1 MDSILSCLNF
11 LRSNVDYALVIN
23 DYVANEPVDKLAK
36 EAQYVVRNPDN
47 PGYGAAINRL
57 FNSIPNVPDFVGF
70 LNTDLT
76 WEVGTF
82 ETILDWIAIH
92 DDVNILSPLIL
103 DSSKISRSCVNNI
116 LFPVCLA
123 ISSAFLKLDSC
134 MTMMNGS

>member
-1 MDSILSCLNF
+1 MNSRLLLLIVAYHPSSEEVDSILSCLNF

-70 LNTDLT
+70 
-76 WEVGTF
+76 
-82 ETILDWIAIH
+82 
-92 DDVNILSPLIL
+92 
-103 DSSKISRSCVNNI
+103 
-116 LFPVCLA
+116 
-123 ISSAFLKLDSC
+123 
-134 MTMMNGS
+134 

>member
-103 DSSKISRSCVNNI
+103 DSSKNIQKLCKQHPTFLGLFSRRFIPSV
-116 LFPVCLA
+116 
-123 ISSAFLKLDSC
+123 
-134 MTMMNGS
+134 